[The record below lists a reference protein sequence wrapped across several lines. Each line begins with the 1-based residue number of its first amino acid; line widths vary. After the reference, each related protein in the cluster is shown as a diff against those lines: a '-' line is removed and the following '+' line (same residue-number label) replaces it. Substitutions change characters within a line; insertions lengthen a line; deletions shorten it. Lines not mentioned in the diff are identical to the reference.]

1 MNDAIRSSLHNNQ
14 NSIFSSMNRYKG
26 SEIPEVLPYLL
37 PNNSFIIL
45 GIGTIGSG
53 KGETVISPC
62 NHLRFT
68 FDYFLEL
75 QLRSTSPV
83 ILSDSEIGDFGDMRI
98 VDVIDGTPSTRR
110 KLVPCSRIGEQN
122 NEEEEKN
129 KKRWVSHDCYL
140 FKFRKSWLCRL
151 FLACLYID
159 IID

>member
-1 MNDAIRSSLHNNQ
+1 
-14 NSIFSSMNRYKG
+14 MNRYKG

-45 GIGTIGSG
+45 RIGTIGSG
-53 KGETVISPC
+53 KGETVISPS

-68 FDYFLEL
+68 VDNFLEL

-83 ILSDSEIGDFGDMRI
+83 ILSDGEIGDFGDMRI

-110 KLVPCSRIGEQN
+110 KLIPRRRIGEQN
-122 NEEEEKN
+122 NNEEKN
-129 KKRWVSHDCYL
+129 KKKSWVSHDCYL
-140 FKFRKSWLCRL
+140 FKFHKSCLCRL

-159 IID
+159 IH